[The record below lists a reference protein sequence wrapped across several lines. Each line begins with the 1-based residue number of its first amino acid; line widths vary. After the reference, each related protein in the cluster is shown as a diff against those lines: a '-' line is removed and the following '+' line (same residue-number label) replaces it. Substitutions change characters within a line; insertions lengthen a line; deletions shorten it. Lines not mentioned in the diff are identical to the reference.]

1 MRRGKLNFQWVYR
14 LEHREPECRHS
25 CHSQLP
31 HVRESTLAISS
42 TGWTGAGL
50 GMFDPLRAEASAL
63 RCAPL
68 LRVWGK
74 DILYEAFCNY
84 PFPHESQQVI
94 SSLKNSARRRRAGRL
109 GIQGNFHTA
118 NTISRLFATLLIA
131 SLCLEPSLEKKS
143 NLVYFMD
150 FIIVL
155 FIFHP
160 R

>member
-14 LEHREPECRHS
+14 PEHREPECRHS

-31 HVRESTLAISS
+31 HVLESTLAISSTTLAISS

-50 GMFDPLRAEASAL
+50 GMCDPLRAEASAL

-68 LRVWGK
+68 LRVWGE

-131 SLCLEPSLEKKS
+131 SLCLEPSLEKK
-143 NLVYFMD
+143 NPIWYILW
-150 FIIVL
+150 IL
-155 FIFHP
+155 L
-160 R
+160 